1 MPVQLVELS
10 DTEMYQY
17 AASENAERVALNP
30 LEIAHSIK
38 QASEELNLTQAE
50 AGRLHGYSK
59 TAACNLLRLLQLPEA
74 VQALIA
80 SGNLSQRHGRELLRL
95 LQTVPPLRQQCLR
108 QAEYA
113 AAQEMSVTALK
124 EVVDRHLERQVRD
137 QARLAHRETRSC
149 RRCGTEREFTGRELA
164 NEWGDFTCEGCFYTA
179 RPKRWQTAPVFDQ
192 AEKER
197 VSSAVVP
204 AGLPPFD
211 FVKLRGQVLSGQAS
225 LEELEGLALA
235 LVKVAVDLLDIA
247 PDRAELLH
255 DGLKILRLY
264 LSGQKTG
271 RTASVG
277 VV

>member
-1 MPVQLVELS
+1 
-10 DTEMYQY
+10 
-17 AASENAERVALNP
+17 
-30 LEIAHSIK
+30 
-38 QASEELNLTQAE
+38 
-50 AGRLHGYSK
+50 
-59 TAACNLLRLLQLPEA
+59 
-74 VQALIA
+74 
-80 SGNLSQRHGRELLRL
+80 
-95 LQTVPPLRQQCLR
+95 
-108 QAEYA
+108 
-113 AAQEMSVTALK
+113 
-124 EVVDRHLERQVRD
+124 
-137 QARLAHRETRSC
+137 
-149 RRCGTEREFTGRELA
+149 
-164 NEWGDFTCEGCFYTA
+164 
-179 RPKRWQTAPVFDQ
+179 VFDQ